1 MVYTNSNGEGRGE
14 WWTQK
19 AAEAGFKIEIV
30 GAGGADA
37 TNKLIAEKNNP
48 IADVAFGLNNMYFAQ
63 IKAAGALEPFSPP
76 GPAKWTRP
84 WETRATARPTGRW

>member
-1 MVYTNSNGEGRGE
+1 MADA
-14 WWTQK
+14 K

-63 IKAAGALEPFSPP
+63 VKAAGALEPF
-76 GPAKWTRP
+76 
-84 WETRATARPTGRW
+84 TARMVR